1 MSRVIAKSFLGL
13 AKYFKVSKKNSHMV
27 TLNGHT
33 WSHMGVVINCGG
45 SVRRAGRVRRALRFL
60 LMKTNDW
67 G

>member
-27 TLNGHT
+27 THGHT
-33 WSHMGVVINCGG
+33 CHMGVVLNCGG
-45 SVRRAGRVRRALRFL
+45 SVRRAGRVRRALRFP